1 MVGCNVTMSLGSMKE
16 KWGLYDLCD
25 LAVTCTYYVLPTQ
38 LGPSAIVSLSL
49 CVLLLSACVFCMHSD
64 FEYKHPCDLM
74 KSSACLCSISTLL
87 QVSKCQTLDFGLV
100 KTVIENT
107 SKKTETVTYYFD
119 GCVAYLRAHGVE
131 EREKKRTSR
140 KRWFNLFISLGCI
153 AYPRRLKSS
162 RRKKKTRSPSTSFLP
177 TLFHNTLYKMQFS

>member
-119 GCVAYLRAHGVE
+119 GCVAVEHISGHTELR
-131 EREKKRTSR
+131 ERKKNRTSH
-140 KRWFNLFISLGCI
+140 KRWFNLFFFSLGSI
-153 AYPRRLKSS
+153 VYPRV
-162 RRKKKTRSPSTSFLP
+162 
-177 TLFHNTLYKMQFS
+177 